1 MPLYRVFG
9 GILATDLDFPELAP
23 CQEGKPSW
31 RLTLHG
37 SAALPSD
44 SHAMGEDVVWGDVR
58 VRTYRHGGGFSMS
71 FDDTG
76 RFDVS
81 ADGTQIL
88 WHCGGRASPEGRADV
103 LGRVLPLALHAAGI
117 LSLHASA
124 VSFGDAAVAFLAPKY
139 HGKSTIATAL
149 VEQGARLVTDDI
161 LPIRI
166 ADPPMCLPGVQQLRL
181 FHDSAEATVQS
192 SADPE
197 RSFDRKVT
205 LSLATS
211 ASRVQGESVRLAAAY
226 LLTPVESLPSGEVV
240 RRERIDSIGAAMS
253 LVQHSKIGPLLSS
266 VDAGAMFLQAA
277 SLADVV
283 PVYDLFVVR
292 DLEVL
297 SDVATTISSWHRT
310 TA

>member
-1 MPLYRVFG
+1 
-9 GILATDLDFPELAP
+9 
-23 CQEGKPSW
+23 
-31 RLTLHG
+31 
-37 SAALPSD
+37 
-44 SHAMGEDVVWGDVR
+44 MGEDVVWGDVR

-81 ADGTQIL
+81 ADGSQIL
-88 WHCGGRASPEGRADV
+88 WHCGANTSPEGRADV

-124 VSFGDAAVAFLAPKY
+124 VSFGDAAIAFLAPKY
-139 HGKSTIATAL
+139 HGKSTLATAL
-149 VEQGARLVTDDI
+149 VEHGARLVTDDI
-161 LPIRI
+161 LPVRI

-181 FHDSAEATVQS
+181 FHDSAEATIRS
-192 SADPE
+192 PADPE

-211 ASRVQGESVRLAAAY
+211 ATRVEGQSVRLATAY
-226 LLTPVESLPSGEVV
+226 LLTPVESLPDGEVV
-240 RRERIDSIGAAMS
+240 RRERIDSIGAAMA

-266 VDAGAMFLQAA
+266 VDAGAMFMQAA
-277 SLADVV
+277 SLAAVV

-292 DLEVL
+292 DLNVL
-297 SDVATTISSWHRT
+297 QDVVETISSWHRM